1 MGMVLDKDMLTVIT
15 EPVFVVPSGSYS
27 DGTGFEGHEFFEA
40 SSIRKKGSLYYFIYS
55 SVVMHELCYAVSD
68 NPLSG
73 FRYGGVIVSNC
84 DIGIDSYKPAAKPAA
99 FGANNHGSI
108 VEIEGEWY
116 IFYHRHTNNTWYSRQ
131 GCAEKLSFD
140 GEKIIQAEMTSC
152 GLNDGPLKG
161 EGEYPSFI
169 ACNIFT
175 NDEQMYVG
183 GAGHPYIMQDG
194 RDGDIEPAYITN
206 LCDGSVIGFKYFDCK
221 GLTAFGIKTR
231 GYAHGNVKIKTT
243 WDGDVLSSIP
253 IDNANIWEYNET
265 KITIPDGVHS
275 IYLEYSGTGAADL
288 KSFTFV
294 C

>member
-1 MGMVLDKDMLTVIT
+1 
-15 EPVFVVPSGSYS
+15 
-27 DGTGFEGHEFFEA
+27 
-40 SSIRKKGSLYYFIYS
+40 
-55 SVVMHELCYAVSD
+55 MHELCYAVSD

-140 GEKIIQAEMTSC
+140 GDKIIQAEMTSC

-175 NDEQMYVG
+175 KDEQMYVG

-194 RDGDIEPAYITN
+194 VMEILSRHILQTYVMVRLSA
-206 LCDGSVIGFKYFDCK
+206 
-221 GLTAFGIKTR
+221 
-231 GYAHGNVKIKTT
+231 
-243 WDGDVLSSIP
+243 SSILTVRVLP
-253 IDNANIWEYNET
+253 
-265 KITIPDGVHS
+265 H
-275 IYLEYSGTGAADL
+275 LELRPEAMLMEML
-288 KSFTFV
+288 K
-294 C
+294 